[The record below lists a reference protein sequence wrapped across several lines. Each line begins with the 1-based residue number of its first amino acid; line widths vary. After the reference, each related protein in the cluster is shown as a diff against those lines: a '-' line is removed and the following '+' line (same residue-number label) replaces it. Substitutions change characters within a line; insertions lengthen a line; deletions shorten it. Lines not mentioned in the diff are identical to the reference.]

1 MEKEALDMCTMP
13 TSHMM
18 RQKKVTS
25 RFQLSKPRVSV
36 SVPFFDGLE
45 GSTEQKLLKT
55 FWPKSRNFYS
65 CRSIVCLDKELGIH

>member
-1 MEKEALDMCTMP
+1 MEKEALDVYDAYFAHDA
-13 TSHMM
+13 S
-18 RQKKVTS
+18 KKVTS

>member
-1 MEKEALDMCTMP
+1 MRFPYRDFGKELLEKEALDMCTMP

-45 GSTEQKLLKT
+45 GSTEQKLKKDLLAK
-55 FWPKSRNFYS
+55 K
-65 CRSIVCLDKELGIH
+65 